1 MAEGAL
7 SGGTLRG
14 CTCLKCTNKAAPTKQ
29 CTNSPQNTRN
39 TQNLLAEKC
48 LPQIDTDA
56 HRLGGYGIPAIPTPP
71 ITQPNILWKSVKSVG
86 EYYHAGAAASA
97 APTKQT
103 ERVSHRIR
111 GTHRTFWQRSTSHRL
126 HRCAQIRRV
135 WHPAIPTPPITQPNH
150 LWNSVGDSSQQV
162 ICGENKSTAGGV
174 GMAGCHTLLQENP
187 WENTTTLINKQT
199 GRECPTEYA
208 EHTEPSG
215 REAPPTDCTD
225 AHRLGGYG
233 IPAIPT
239 LPITQ
244 PNIP

>member
-1 MAEGAL
+1 MASCSGRNLIGWRTQSDWTANGIRWQRGHFQGAL
-7 SGGTLRG
+7 LGGALVSS
-14 CTCLKCTNKAAPTKQ
+14 APTKQ
-29 CTNSPQNTRN
+29 TGREFPQNTRN

-71 ITQPNILWKSVKSVG
+71 TTQPNHLWKPVKSVG

-111 GTHRTFWQRSTSHRL
+111 GTHRTFCRESL
-126 HRCAQIRRV
+126 PQI
-135 WHPAIPTPPITQPNH
+135 
-150 LWNSVGDSSQQV
+150 G
-162 ICGENKSTAGGV
+162 
-174 GMAGCHTLLQENP
+174 
-187 WENTTTLINKQT
+187 
-199 GRECPTEYA
+199 
-208 EHTEPSG
+208 
-215 REAPPTDCTD
+215 TD

-239 LPITQ
+239 PPITQ
-244 PNIP
+244 PNHL

>member
-71 ITQPNILWKSVKSVG
+71 ITQPNHLRKSVKSVG
-86 EYYHAGAAASA
+86 EYYHVPNKADG
-97 APTKQT
+97 
-103 ERVSHRIR
+103 ERV
-111 GTHRTFWQRSTSHRL
+111 
-126 HRCAQIRRV
+126 
-135 WHPAIPTPPITQPNH
+135 
-150 LWNSVGDSSQQV
+150 
-162 ICGENKSTAGGV
+162 
-174 GMAGCHTLLQENP
+174 
-187 WENTTTLINKQT
+187 
-199 GRECPTEYA
+199 PTEYA
-208 EHTEPSG
+208 EHTEHSG
-215 REAPPTDCTD
+215 RESLPQIGTD

-233 IPAIPT
+233 T
-239 LPITQ
+239 LPYPRRQ
-244 PNIP
+244 

>member
-14 CTCLKCTNKAAPTKQ
+14 CTCLKCTNQADGERVSTEH
-29 CTNSPQNTRN
+29 
-39 TQNLLAEKC
+39 AEHTEPSGRES
-48 LPQIDTDA
+48 LPQIDTDT

-71 ITQPNILWKSVKSVG
+71 TTQPNHLWKSVKSVG

-103 ERVSHRIR
+103 ERVFPQNTRNTQNI
-111 GTHRTFWQRSTSHRL
+111 L
-126 HRCAQIRRV
+126 AEKCLPQI
-135 WHPAIPTPPITQPNH
+135 
-150 LWNSVGDSSQQV
+150 D
-162 ICGENKSTAGGV
+162 
-174 GMAGCHTLLQENP
+174 
-187 WENTTTLINKQT
+187 
-199 GRECPTEYA
+199 
-208 EHTEPSG
+208 
-215 REAPPTDCTD
+215 TD

-244 PNIP
+244 PNFCGNP